1 MIMYQ
6 TQQVMTIRAKNSNF
20 GIRQRPTFAS
30 ELGLLR
36 TAEKPEDD
44 IISLIKGEIQQLH
57 P

>member
-36 TAEKPEDD
+36 TAEEPEDD
-44 IISLIKGEIQQLH
+44 IISLIKGEIQQFH